1 MYDVCM
7 HVVQIH
13 LYQILY
19 VTICSLV
26 QLIPVTDL
34 IVLVE
39 FAASFYGGAI
49 GIWSVKSNK
58 GPEKITYPHGNH
70 LL

>member
-26 QLIPVTDL
+26 QLIAVTDL
-34 IVLVE
+34 IVLSLLLHFMVE
-39 FAASFYGGAI
+39 QLEYG
-49 GIWSVKSNK
+49 V
-58 GPEKITYPHGNH
+58 
-70 LL
+70 